1 MSKLGFPIRAVDK
14 DKLLAL
20 SVVRDADVPL
30 AAISAH
36 ALFSYRCLNF
46 SQGKFRRGANGHGDI
61 GGRGGRSQ
69 VRD

>member
-14 DKLLAL
+14 EKLLAL

-30 AAISAH
+30 AAISAR
-36 ALFSYRCLNF
+36 ASLIAAWYF

-61 GGRGGRSQ
+61 GGCGGRSQ
-69 VRD
+69 MRD